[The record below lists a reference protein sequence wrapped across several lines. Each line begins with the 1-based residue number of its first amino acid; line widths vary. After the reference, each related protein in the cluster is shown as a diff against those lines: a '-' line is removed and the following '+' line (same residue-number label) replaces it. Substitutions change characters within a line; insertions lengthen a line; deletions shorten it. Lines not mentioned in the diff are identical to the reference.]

1 MIVNFNG
8 TSSLIQPLPG
18 IVQFTGLKVTQ
29 PPPALLSPYVNVA
42 GVLIKRDDHARYI
55 YNPVLPLG

>member
-8 TSSLIQPLPG
+8 LPSVVQPTPGFVQFIGLQVAQPLPA
-18 IVQFTGLKVTQ
+18 
-29 PPPALLSPYVNVA
+29 PLSPYVIIDR
-42 GVLIKRDDHARYI
+42 VLIKRDDHARYI

>member
-18 IVQFTGLKVTQ
+18 IVQFNGLQVLL
-29 PPPALLSPYVNVA
+29 PPPAPLSPYVIIDR
-42 GVLIKRDDHARYI
+42 VLIKRDDHARYI